1 MKRLSVWLWWVL
13 VVSASGDEPKT
24 AREFAQR
31 GMQHFRAAEI
41 KESIND
47 FEKAAKLAPQAKA
60 QLWQLGISYYY
71 AGEFKK
77 GRELFELHQ
86 TVNPEDVENAVW
98 HFLCVAKLEGVD
110 SARKRFIAITDDR
123 RVPMKEVHQLFAG
136 KGEEQAVL
144 KAAKGQKEH
153 LFYAH
158 LYLGLYEEALG
169 HKEESLK
176 HMKLAAQDFPQSHY
190 MGDVAK
196 VHLKL
201 REREGNTKSQI
212 PNAKE

>member
-1 MKRLSVWLWWVL
+1 MKLFPFLL
-13 VVSASGDEPKT
+13 LLAFAVSAMGDEPKT

-31 GMQHFRAAEI
+31 GMKHFRASEI
-41 KESIND
+41 KESIED
-47 FEKAAKLAPQAKA
+47 FEKAARLAPQAKA

-86 TVNPEDVENAVW
+86 TVNPQDVENAVW
-98 HFLCVAKLEGVD
+98 HFLCVAKLDGVD
-110 SARKRFIAITDDR
+110 VARKEFIAITDDQR
-123 RVPMKEVHQLFAG
+123 IPMRELHELFAG
-136 KGEEQAVL
+136 KGDEEAVV
-144 KAAKGQKEH
+144 KAARGNKES

-169 HKEESLK
+169 HKDRSLK
-176 HMKLAAQDFPQSHY
+176 HMRLAAQDFAQGNY

-196 VHLKL
+196 VHVKL
-201 REREGNTKSQI
+201 REPVQ
-212 PNAKE
+212 

>member
-1 MKRLSVWLWWVL
+1 MRKPFSFLLL
-13 VVSASGDEPKT
+13 LALLVSANADEPKT

-31 GMQHFRAAEI
+31 GINHFRAAEI
-41 KESIND
+41 KESIDD
-47 FEKAAKLAPQAKA
+47 FEKAGQLAPQAKA

-86 TVNPEDVENAVW
+86 TVNPQDVENAIW
-98 HFLCVAKLEGVD
+98 HFLCVAKLEGIE
-110 SARKRFIAITDDR
+110 SARKHFIPITDDQR
-123 RVPMKEVHQLFAG
+123 IPMKELHQLFAG
-136 KGEEQAVL
+136 KGNKEAVL
-144 KAAKGQKEH
+144 KAAQADAAERQRKDH

-158 LYLGLYEEALG
+158 LYLGLYEEASG
-169 HKEESLK
+169 NKEESLK
-176 HMKLAAQDFPQSHY
+176 HMKLAAQDFAQSHY

-201 REREGNTKSQI
+201 REIK
-212 PNAKE
+212 